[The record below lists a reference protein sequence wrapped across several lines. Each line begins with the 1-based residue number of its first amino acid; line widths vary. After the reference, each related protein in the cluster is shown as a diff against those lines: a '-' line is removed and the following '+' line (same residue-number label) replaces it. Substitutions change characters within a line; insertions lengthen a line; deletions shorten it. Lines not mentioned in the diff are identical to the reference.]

1 MLCAAR
7 CVQHAEVSLLMA
19 LADGGAPGSVVFRSF
34 SIFLS
39 IASSMSPNPRPSES
53 YTRMRVKSDA
63 RAVARAHNLFLQLRI
78 QPLLFF
84 LRFGLSL
91 LGLLALL
98 RLSIHSIGPLLG
110 GAGLVGADRAIID
123 L

>member
-7 CVQHAEVSLLMA
+7 CVQHAEVSLLTA
-19 LADGGAPGSVVFRSF
+19 LADGGAHGSFVFRSF

-63 RAVARAHNLFLQLRI
+63 RAEERAQNLFPQLRM
-78 QPLLFF
+78 QTLLFF
-84 LRFGLSL
+84 ERFGLSL
-91 LGLLALL
+91 LGFLALL

-110 GAGLVGADRAIID
+110 GAGLVGADRAVLD
-123 L
+123 V

>member
-19 LADGGAPGSVVFRSF
+19 LADGGAHGSFVFRSF

-53 YTRMRVKSDA
+53 YTRMCQVGRA
-63 RAVARAHNLFLQLRI
+63 RGSTRA
-78 QPLLFF
+78 QPFSSASHSAA
-84 LRFGLSL
+84 SL
-91 LGLLALL
+91 LSAL
-98 RLSIHSIGPLLG
+98 RP
-110 GAGLVGADRAIID
+110 
-123 L
+123 